1 LINRTDRGLTAA
13 VLLICLLLA
22 PAIGLAQDIPT
33 KSWLS
38 TLETAV
44 NKMDVAVLRANTAP
58 GVEPGFQWAT
68 MPPGMMGPK
77 LPWKVKW
84 LEVPDSGR
92 AYVAFTKYHPC
103 ESSSDHLYRTVRTED
118 GHRLGEEIPETE
130 TLGTR
135 VRHHQLTVRFDVP
148 SQQSFIT
155 DRVSLEMQ
163 SHREQQCILR
173 INEIY
178 KVTSV
183 SSEGKAIPY
192 RQAGGF
198 LWLPTPPGRVATF
211 DLAYHGGIK
220 GGAEDY
226 IRANQ
231 AALTSYWYPHTGR
244 LPATCEVKVTVP
256 KGWIGIAQGEPI
268 GKSVTP
274 QAVTTSWKND
284 LPVCYFTV
292 AAGKYTVTTRKVG
305 NVSVSAY
312 LLRPSTAR
320 AREAISSAGS
330 AIQWFSKNL
339 SKYPYSRYAVVETD
353 VFPAALECYS
363 FTLAG
368 RSLIPMAIVHEVAH
382 TWWGGVVPNTY
393 TRTLWNES
401 FAEYSDGLYTRL
413 SGGSGMHEFNTQM
426 MGSGLM
432 DMLGVPE
439 VSLMEANDAMNMS
452 HSIIGYG
459 KGSLVL
465 ENLER
470 MLGTQKMLAC
480 MRHFI
485 ARHMPGEDAEW
496 RDFIDAVE
504 ETAGKEWR
512 HFFPAWL
519 NRTDQPALRLSDVK
533 SSREGDKFVVTG
545 TVVQNEPAFWIQ
557 VPVVVQ
563 TRAGQTRREVT
574 VKSTSQPFRI
584 ELTNKPSEVLL
595 DPGRETLRAS
605 SKGAAQPTLLSFVTA
620 SDPVLAVYATGGT
633 DRERAAAKAVASE
646 QAKEVMPF
654 AKIGVKADADVTLA
668 DLAGAN
674 VLLIGRPESLTLPAG
689 WREMLPLTYSEQ
701 GVAMGTRHWKGADVW
716 GLAVFPHPTR
726 KKGLVAHVAGVSP
739 EALRNFRHQQN
750 LDSLKGLFVV
760 KGAGKAVLQEPSRAN
775 DATVVVLQP

>member
-1 LINRTDRGLTAA
+1 LNNRAARGFTAA
-13 VLLICLLLA
+13 ALFCLLLI
-22 PAIGLAQDIPT
+22 PATGRAQDTPT
-33 KSWLS
+33 RAWLS
-38 TLETAV
+38 RLEAAA
-44 NKMDVAVLRANTAP
+44 NKMDIAVLKANSAP
-58 GVEPGFQWAT
+58 GVEPSFQWAS

-84 LEVPDSGR
+84 LEVPDNGP
-92 AYVAFTKYHPC
+92 AFVAFTKYHPC
-103 ESSSDHLYRTVRTED
+103 ESSADHLYRTVRTEE
-118 GHRLGEEIPETE
+118 GFRLGEEIPETD

-135 VRHHQLTVRFDVP
+135 VRHHKLTVRFDVP
-148 SQQSFIT
+148 AQQVYLT
-155 DRVSLEMQ
+155 DRVTVEMQ
-163 SHREQQCILR
+163 PHQEQRCILR
-173 INEIY
+173 INEVY
-178 KVTSV
+178 KVTAV
-183 SSEGKAIPY
+183 TSEGKPVPY

-198 LWLPTPPGRVATF
+198 LWLPTPQSVHATF

-226 IRANQ
+226 FRPNQ

-244 LPATCEVKVTVP
+244 LPATCEVKVTAP
-256 KGWIGIAQGEPI
+256 KGWTGIAQGEPQ

-274 QAVTTSWKND
+274 QGVTSSWKND

-292 AAGKYTVTTRKVG
+292 AIGKYTVTTQKVG

-312 LLRPSTAR
+312 LLHPSKAR
-320 AREAISSAGS
+320 AQQAISSAGN

-401 FAEYSDGLYTRL
+401 FAEYSDGLYGRMTRQ
-413 SGGSGMHEFNTQM
+413 GGMHEFNTQM
-426 MGSGLM
+426 MSTVGF
-432 DMLGVPE
+432 PP
-439 VSLMEANDAMNMS
+439 VSLMEANDAMNMG
-452 HSIIGYG
+452 HSLIGYG

-470 MLGTQKMLAC
+470 MLGTPKMLAC
-480 MRHFI
+480 MRTFI
-485 ARHMPGEDAEW
+485 ARHKPGEDAEW

-545 TVVQNEPAFWIQ
+545 TVVQNDPAFWVQ
-557 VPVVVQ
+557 VPVVVN
-563 TRAGQTRREVT
+563 TAAGEKRTEIA

-584 ELTNKPSEVLL
+584 ELTSKPSEVLL
-595 DPGRETLRAS
+595 DPKREALRAS
-605 SKGAAQPTLLSFVTA
+605 SKGGPQPTLLSFVTA
-620 SDPVLAVYATGGT
+620 SDPVLAVYATGGSAQET
-633 DRERAAAKAVASE
+633 AAAKAVATE
-646 QAKEVMPF
+646 QAKEVLSF
-654 AKIGVKADADVTLA
+654 AKISVKADDDCTEA
-668 DLAGAN
+668 DLAGSN
-674 VLLIGRPESLTLPAG
+674 LLLIGRPESLRLPAN
-689 WREMLPLTYSEQ
+689 WRDLLPVTFSDQ
-701 GVAMGTRHWKGADVW
+701 GLGVGSRQWKGADLW
-716 GLAVFPHPTR
+716 SIAVFPHPSR
-726 KKGLVAHVAGVSP
+726 EKGLVAHVAGASP
-739 EALRNFRHQQN
+739 EALRNFRHQRD

-760 KGAGKAVLQEPSRAN
+760 KGAGKALLQEPARTN